1 MLTLKKIEDKNIT
14 NINNNMGPLSD
25 HYSMLLYCMYVL
37 FYTVCYIVYTTV
49 CIMLYT
55 TVCYIVYT
63 TVYTTVC
70 IMLYTTVCSML
81 YTTVYC
87 FIYIVYCCVCYSIC
101 YNKLFHCRLYTMYQ
115 EHEEAAS
122 AAKEKKRSLPAG
134 LVLTS
139 IY

>member
-37 FYTVCYIVYTTV
+37 FYTVCYI
-49 CIMLYT
+49 
-55 TVCYIVYT
+55 
-63 TVYTTVC
+63 VYTTVC

-134 LVLTS
+134 LVL
-139 IY
+139 IYSVYNLFIPVYVTP